1 MLCCWKDTGLGAR
14 SHRSEVDFDSNW
26 WQLCVNHISM
36 NFHIRIQKVKKLDQI
51 IFHSALKTD
60 AIPGKK
66 KKKINKEKRN
76 ERRIQEG
83 RDQRTF
89 LRLPFAFLWICHLF
103 FPSSLVHKSISS
115 SLGILSTAC
124 LLCLL
129 LTGLSRSLSFTAL
142 LYVLLWCYHN
152 GSGTQFIVK

>member
-1 MLCCWKDTGLGAR
+1 
-14 SHRSEVDFDSNW
+14 
-26 WQLCVNHISM
+26 M

-60 AIPGKK
+60 AIPGEKK
-66 KKKINKEKRN
+66 KKDKEKRN

-89 LRLPFAFLWICHLF
+89 LRLPFAFLWTCHLF
-103 FPSSLVHKSISS
+103 FPSLVHKSISS

-124 LLCLL
+124 LLFLL

-142 LYVLLWCYHN
+142 LHVLL
-152 GSGTQFIVK
+152 